1 MTDPDDLPPDPF
13 DDQPDRV
20 RTWLIVGSVVSGIGS
35 FVAMIW
41 ASMLLATP
49 SEGELVIGL
58 PVLVMMLLFL
68 ILLVACIVLGYVAA
82 RRRPRT

>member
-1 MTDPDDLPPDPF
+1 MPPDPF
-13 DDQPDRV
+13 EEQPDRV
-20 RTWLIVGSVVSGIGS
+20 RTWLVVGSVVSGIGS

-41 ASMLLATP
+41 ASMLLAAP
-49 SEGELVIGL
+49 SEAKLEIGL

-68 ILLVACIVLGYVAA
+68 GLLVACIVLGYVAA

>member
-1 MTDPDDLPPDPF
+1 MPPDPF
-13 DDQPDRV
+13 EEQPDRV
-20 RTWLIVGSVVSGIGS
+20 RTWLVVGSVVSGIGS

-41 ASMLLATP
+41 ASMLLAAP
-49 SEGELVIGL
+49 SEGKLEIGL

-68 ILLVACIVLGYVAA
+68 GLLVACIVLGYVAA

>member
-1 MTDPDDLPPDPF
+1 MTDPDDLPSDPF
-13 DDQPDRV
+13 DDPPDRV
-20 RTWLIVGSVVSGIGS
+20 RTWLIVGSVLSGTGS

-58 PVLVMMLLFL
+58 PVLVMMLLFV
-68 ILLVACIVLGYVAA
+68 ILLVACILLGYVAA
-82 RRRPRT
+82 RRLPRT

>member
-1 MTDPDDLPPDPF
+1 MTAAEMPPDPF
-13 DDQPDRV
+13 EEQPDRV
-20 RTWLIVGSVVSGIGS
+20 RTWLVVGSVVSGIGS

-41 ASMLLATP
+41 ASMLLAAP
-49 SEGELVIGL
+49 SEAKLEIGL

-68 ILLVACIVLGYVAA
+68 GLLVACIVLGYVAA